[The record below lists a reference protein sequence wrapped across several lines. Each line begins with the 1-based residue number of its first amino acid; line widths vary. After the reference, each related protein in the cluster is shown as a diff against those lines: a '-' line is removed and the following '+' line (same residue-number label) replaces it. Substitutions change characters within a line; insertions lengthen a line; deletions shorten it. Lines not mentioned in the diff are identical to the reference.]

1 MLDVLYE
8 WIQNL
13 VFFLLIAGMLL
24 DALPGT
30 AYRKYVRFFTGMVVI
45 LLLVSPI
52 FKLSGIKQSFEG
64 LYHSEEYERMM
75 REVESMEWYFQ
86 EAGEE
91 FWQNQTNW
99 EDAGTD
105 GKNAGVGGTDTSVE
119 GGEQEGV
126 EGIEVEEIRI
136 GE

>member
-1 MLDVLYE
+1 MMLDALYE

-13 VFFLLIAGMLL
+13 VFFLLIAGMML

-52 FKLSGIKQSFEG
+52 FKLGGIKQNFEE
-64 LYHSEEYERMM
+64 LYHGEEYERMV
-75 REVESMEWYFQ
+75 REAESMEQYFQ

-91 FWQNQTNW
+91 FWQKQANW
-99 EDAGTD
+99 QDA
-105 GKNAGVGGTDTSVE
+105 DT
-119 GGEQEGV
+119 EGV
-126 EGIEVEEIRI
+126 EGIEVEEIHI